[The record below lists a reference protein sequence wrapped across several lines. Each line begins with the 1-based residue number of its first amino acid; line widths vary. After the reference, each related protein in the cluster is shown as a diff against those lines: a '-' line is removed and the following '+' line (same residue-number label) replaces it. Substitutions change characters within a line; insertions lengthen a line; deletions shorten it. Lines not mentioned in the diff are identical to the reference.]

1 MDLSQFKPAA
11 PKSWLIIFSGVMWS
25 AVGLLLIS
33 LAAGWFQQV
42 SNGSR
47 WVYWAAGLAA
57 AAVIFRWGFSK
68 LARKNIL
75 RIKTITTPAP
85 CFFAFQEWHS
95 YLLIGFMMGLGI
107 TLRKF
112 TPIPKPV
119 LGVLYTGIGGGLFR
133 ASITYYHYIVFDKS
147 VK

>member
-11 PKSWLIIFSGVMWS
+11 SKTWLIIFSGVMWS
-25 AVGLLLIS
+25 GVGLFLIS

-42 SNGSR
+42 SYRAR
-47 WVYWAAGLAA
+47 WMYWAAGLAA
-57 AAVIFRWGFSK
+57 AAAIARWGFSR

-75 RIKTITTPAP
+75 RITAISSPAP

-95 YLLIGFMMGLGI
+95 YLLIAFMMGLGI

-112 TPIPKPV
+112 TPIPKPL
-119 LGVLYTGIGGGLFR
+119 LGVLYTGIGGGLFG
-133 ASITYYHYIVFDKS
+133 ASITYYYYLIKIKHK
-147 VK
+147 K